1 MCWWL
6 EPYATPQGPGR
17 PPVGAKQPHCPWP
30 PAELLQRQGH
40 RACIL
45 ALQRSQVLCLL
56 LLQPPAPLSLG
67 ACYRPQHNPGV
78 QQSELSAHALV
89 ERPHVNLLRVPK

>member
-1 MCWWL
+1 MG
-6 EPYATPQGPGR
+6 T
-17 PPVGAKQPHCPWP
+17 KQPRCPWP
-30 PAELLQRQGH
+30 PAELLQRQGR
-40 RACIL
+40 RACTP
-45 ALQRSQVLCLL
+45 ALQRYWVLCLL

-78 QQSELSAHALV
+78 QQSELSARALA